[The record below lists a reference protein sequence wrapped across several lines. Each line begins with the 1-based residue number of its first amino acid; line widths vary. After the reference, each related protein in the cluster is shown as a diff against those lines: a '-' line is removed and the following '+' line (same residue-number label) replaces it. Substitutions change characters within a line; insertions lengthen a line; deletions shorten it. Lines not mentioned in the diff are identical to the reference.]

1 MKMDGVSAIA
11 LVLIASF
18 AIDRLV
24 SGVLFLLTWTHIVTD
39 PATAKD
45 AGARFLAERW
55 YKVWYYAL
63 AGVLAI
69 VVMAYLGN
77 VHLLRAMLPAVSDA
91 SNSPFLSV
99 LDTLVT
105 GLALMGGAERLS
117 ALLKGAAPEKADA
130 PVLPV
135 EVRGKLTLEDGGTT
149 RVAKPAQ

>member
-24 SGVLFLLTWTHIVTD
+24 SGMLFLLTLSRIVRD
-39 PATAKD
+39 PATATYAD
-45 AGARFLAERW
+45 SRLLAERW

-69 VVMAYLGN
+69 IVMSYLGN
-77 VHLLRAMLPAVSDA
+77 VQLLRAMLPGAADA
-91 SNSPFLSV
+91 SNSSFLSV

-105 GLALMGGAERLS
+105 G
-117 ALLKGAAPEKADA
+117 
-130 PVLPV
+130 
-135 EVRGKLTLEDGGTT
+135 
-149 RVAKPAQ
+149 